1 MSAELPAGE
10 EKYYPGLE
18 GVIAGETAISS
29 ILGGLQYRGYAIDD
43 LAENTT
49 FEEVAYLVLHGDLP
63 KQSQLAAFT
72 QRLASARALPK
83 PVIDAVRLIP
93 KDAPAMDVLRTGVS
107 MLAHFDPE
115 ANVPGHDANVRKAE
129 RLLARIPTLVAARQ
143 RLKHG
148 QEPVAPR
155 ADLGHAACQLQM
167 IFDKESPAEH
177 ARALDVS
184 LILYTEHEFNAST
197 FASRVTASTLSDLYS
212 AATSGV
218 GTLKGPLHGGANEE
232 AIKVLME
239 VGGPGNAESWCRK
252 MFAEKKLIMGFGHR
266 VYKKVDPRAVIIN
279 RYCKSI
285 AKARGDMSLE
295 ETADIIENLVKT
307 EKGLP
312 ANVDWPVARLY
323 YYLGLEIELY
333 TPLFVV
339 ARIAGW
345 SAHVIEQHDKNRIF
359 RPMGRYIGPAV
370 RPVIPLAQRG

>member
-1 MSAELPAGE
+1 MTEESKADE

-29 ILGGLQYRGYAIDD
+29 VLGGLQYRGYAIED
-43 LAENTT
+43 LAENAT
-49 FEEVAYLVLHGDLP
+49 FEEVAYLVLYGELPDSKQLGEFNVRVAGARELP
-63 KQSQLAAFT
+63 KGVVDML
-72 QRLASARALPK
+72 RL
-83 PVIDAVRLIP
+83 VP
-93 KDAPAMDVLRTGVS
+93 KDVPAMDVLRTGVS

-115 ANVPGHDANVRKAE
+115 ANTQGREVNLRKAE
-129 RLLARIPTLVAARQ
+129 RLLARIPTLIASRN

-148 QEPVAPR
+148 QEPIASRPS
-155 ADLGHAACQLQM
+155 LGHAANLLYM
-167 IFDKESPAEH
+167 LSGKEPPAEH

-197 FASRVTASTLSDLYS
+197 FACRVTASTLSDIYS

-232 AIKVLME
+232 ALKVLLE
-239 VGGPGNAESWCRK
+239 IGSPSNAEPWARQ
-252 MFAEKKLIMGFGHR
+252 MFAQKKLIMGFGHR
-266 VYKKVDPRAVIIN
+266 VYKKIDPRAVIIS

-285 AKARGDMSLE
+285 AKSRGDMSLE
-295 ETADIIENLVKT
+295 ETADIIEKLVQT

-323 YYLGLEIELY
+323 HYLGLEIELY
-333 TPLFVV
+333 TPLFVA

-345 SAHVIEQHDKNRIF
+345 TAHVIEQLEKNRIF
-359 RPMGRYIGPAV
+359 RPMGRYIGLTGRKV
-370 RPVIPLAQRG
+370 KRS

>member
-1 MSAELPAGE
+1 MSEESKVGE

-29 ILGGLQYRGYAIDD
+29 VAGGLQYRGYAIED
-43 LAENTT
+43 LAENAT
-49 FEEVAYLVLHGDLP
+49 FEEVAYLVLYGDMP
-63 KQSQLAAFT
+63 TRTQLAEF
-72 QRLASARALPK
+72 SARVAASREVPK
-83 PVIDAVRLIP
+83 AIVDMLRLIP
-93 KDAPAMDVLRTGVS
+93 DGAPAMDVLRTGVS
-107 MLAHFDPE
+107 ALAHFDPE
-115 ANVPGHDANVRKAE
+115 ANASGRDANLRKAE
-129 RLLARIPTLVAARQ
+129 RLLAQIPTLIASRS
-143 RLKHG
+143 RLK
-148 QEPVAPR
+148 QKKEPISPR
-155 ADLGHAACQLQM
+155 SDLGHAANLLYM
-167 IFDKESPAEH
+167 ISGKEASADH

-197 FASRVTASTLSDLYS
+197 FACRVTASTLSDIYS

-232 AIKVLME
+232 ALKVLLE
-239 VGGPGNAESWCRK
+239 IGGPANAESWAKK
-252 MFAEKKLIMGFGHR
+252 MFADKKLIMGFGHR
-266 VYKKVDPRAVIIN
+266 VYKKVDPRAVIVD

-295 ETADIIENLVKT
+295 QTADIIENLVKT

-323 YYLGLEIELY
+323 YYLGLDIEIY

-345 SAHVIEQHDKNRIF
+345 TAHIIEQLDKNRIF
-359 RPMGRYIGPAV
+359 RPMGRYIGATGRKV
-370 RPVIPLAQRG
+370 ARS